1 MAHLALYLTE
11 DRNYSAGRAALV
23 AGIVPLFQIVGTALG
38 GFLGDRMNK
47 RLIAGIAM
55 LMHGAAL
62 IILVWIDHVA
72 AVGAFVVLHGIA
84 WGVRGPQMQAI
95 RADYFGSTAFASIMG
110 WSQIIVTMGSI
121 AGPVLAGVLADSTGD
136 YQLGFTILGIAAAFG
151 VVFWILAAPPAPDD
165 DRATIA

>member
-1 MAHLALYLTE
+1 M
-11 DRNYSAGRAALV
+11 
-23 AGIVPLFQIVGTALG
+23 
-38 GFLGDRMNK
+38 
-47 RLIAGIAM
+47 
-55 LMHGAAL
+55 
-62 IILVWIDHVA
+62 A

-136 YQLGFTILGIAAAFG
+136 YRLGFTVLGIAAAFG
-151 VVFWILAAPPAPDD
+151 VGFWVLAAPPTPHG